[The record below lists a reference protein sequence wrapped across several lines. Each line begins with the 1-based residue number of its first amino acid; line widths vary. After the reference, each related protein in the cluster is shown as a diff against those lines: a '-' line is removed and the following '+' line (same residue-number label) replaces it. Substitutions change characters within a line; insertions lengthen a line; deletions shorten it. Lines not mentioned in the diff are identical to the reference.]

1 MIGIV
6 IERSGCHQELNW
18 MIETNEERDG
28 NEMQSK
34 KEEKTEVGVG
44 TTLPLQWVQTSW
56 GLCAGKCIQISRNI
70 FF

>member
-1 MIGIV
+1 
-6 IERSGCHQELNW
+6 

-34 KEEKTEVGVG
+34 KEEKAEVGVG

-56 GLCAGKCIQISRNI
+56 SMCWEMYSNI
-70 FF
+70 KKHFFLMEIHYWYSYLD